1 MCVCVYVCVCVCV
14 CACVSG
20 WVRGMRGVWC
30 DVCYACILII
40 CVVCVRCVNIVN
52 LWFGELGGGL
62 MYVLMPLNML
72 SMGLMW
78 GGLRHLNGWVKRL

>member
-1 MCVCVYVCVCVCV
+1 MFVSLSVYVHQC
-14 CACVSG
+14 
-20 WVRGMRGVWC
+20 VWC

-62 MYVLMPLNML
+62 MYLLMQHTMDII
-72 SMGLMW
+72 GLMW
-78 GGLRHLNGWVKRL
+78 GGLPH